1 MIEKTL
7 EIAAQK
13 ENLDKVFAFVTESL
27 SLLSCPKKEFLQIKM
42 VLEELFI
49 NIASYAY
56 GENGGNV
63 AINFL
68 LYPEENKACIT
79 ITDSGMPFNPL
90 EQDGPD
96 TSLSVEDKP
105 IGGLG
110 IFYSRQKVDDM
121 SYTYKNGKNILNMT
135 KVFSR

>member
-7 EIAAQK
+7 EIAAKK
-13 ENLDKVFAFVTESL
+13 ENLNKVFAFMTDTL
-27 SLLSCPKKEFLQIKM
+27 SLLSCPKKEFMQIKM
-42 VLEELFI
+42 VLEEFFI

-56 GENGGNV
+56 GEDEGNV
-63 AINFL
+63 TISFL

-79 ITDSGMPFNPL
+79 IIDSGMPFNPL
-90 EQDGPD
+90 EHDGPD
-96 TSLSVEDKP
+96 TSLSLEEKP

-121 SYTYKNGKNILNMT
+121 VYTYKNGKNILCLT

>member
-7 EIAAQK
+7 EVAAQK
-13 ENLDKVFAFVTESL
+13 ENLDKVFDFITDSL

-42 VLEELFI
+42 VMEEFFI

-63 AINFL
+63 TISFL
-68 LYPEENKACIT
+68 LYPEENKAYIT
-79 ITDSGMPFNPL
+79 IIDSGMPFNPL
-90 EQDGPD
+90 EHDGPD
-96 TSLSVEDKP
+96 TSLSLEEKP

-121 SYTYKNGKNILNMT
+121 VYTYKDGKNILCLT

>member
-1 MIEKTL
+1 MVEKSL
-7 EIAAQK
+7 EVAAQEEK
-13 ENLDKVFAFVTESL
+13 LTEVLAFVTESL
-27 SLLSCPKKEFLQIKM
+27 SLLSCPKKELMQIKM

-56 GENGGNV
+56 DEKGGKATV
-63 AINFL
+63 SLA

-79 ITDSGMPFNPL
+79 LMDSGKPFNPL
-90 EQDGPD
+90 EHDGPD
-96 TSLSVEDKP
+96 TGLALEDMP

-121 SYTYKNGKNILNMT
+121 SYTYKDGRNILSLT
-135 KVFSR
+135 KTFTR